1 MPGRLEIE
9 LGSASGSPSPSRRA
23 GTGPMR
29 ILLCGDFSL
38 RGDTRGPDPT
48 QLATRPLLRVDV
60 DNLDRAIARL
70 GPAVEL
76 PSDGDPV
83 RISFGALD
91 DFHPDRLFDGLDCFA
106 ASRALRRRLL
116 DPASFAQARA
126 ELLGP
131 GAESDDRTLRRLLGR
146 PETADRGASPSP
158 ATAGTPEAAVDAL
171 VRRLVAADFVPNVT
185 SDQAQLVQALD
196 LAAAAQM
203 RDLLHHPRFQS
214 AEAAWRTVQLLVT
227 RLELDEDLQL
237 WLLDA
242 SRAELQAAAAA
253 TDIQAS
259 GLWKA
264 LVEPGGGA
272 GDAPGWSLV
281 VALEAFGPSAADI
294 GLLASLATVSAAAGA
309 PVLAT
314 ASPALFGCDALPL
327 TPEPR
332 DWPSLEADAAQRW
345 QALRRSA
352 LAPWIGLAAPRILLR
367 LPYGAQTDPL
377 ERFGFEEMAG
387 GDPARTL
394 LWGHPGAACALL
406 AGRAFRGAGWAMAL
420 DRELDVEDLPAWI
433 HTEDGERRLYPCAE
447 AWLGERAGLALL
459 ERGLMPLLSRRDRPA
474 ARLLRWQSIAEPP
487 APLAGPWAT

>member
-1 MPGRLEIE
+1 
-9 LGSASGSPSPSRRA
+9 
-23 GTGPMR
+23 MR

-38 RGDTRGPDPT
+38 RGDAGEPDP
-48 QLATRPLLRVDV
+48 QELATRPLVRADI
-60 DNLDRAIARL
+60 DNLDRVIARL
-70 GPAVEL
+70 APAVEL
-76 PSDGDPV
+76 PCDGGPV
-83 RISFGALD
+83 RISFGAMD
-91 DFHPDRLFDGLDCFA
+91 DFHPDRLFESLDLFA
-106 ASRALRRRLL
+106 EARALRRRLL
-116 DPASFAQARA
+116 DPAGFAQARA

-131 GAESDDRTLRRLLGR
+131 GAESDGGTLQRLLGR
-146 PETADRGASPSP
+146 PETPDRGASPSP
-158 ATAGTPEAAVDAL
+158 AVPGTAEAAVDAL
-171 VRRLVAADFVPNVT
+171 VRRLVAADSVPDIG
-185 SDQAQLVQALD
+185 SDQAQLVQAVD

-203 RDLLHHPRFQS
+203 RDLLHHPRFQA

-237 WLLDA
+237 WLFDA
-242 SRAELQAAAAA
+242 TRAELDAAAAA
-253 TDIQAS
+253 PDLPAS
-259 GLWKA
+259 GLWKG
-264 LVEPGGGA
+264 LVEPRGGA
-272 GDAPGWSLV
+272 GEAAGWSLV
-281 VALEAFGPSAADI
+281 VVLEAFGPSAADV
-294 GLLASLATVSAAAGA
+294 GLLAYLATVSAAAGA

-332 DWPSLEADAAQRW
+332 DWQPLESGDAQRW
-345 QALRRSA
+345 QALRRSP

-367 LPYGAQTDPL
+367 LPFGAGTDPL

-406 AGRAFRGAGWAMAL
+406 AGQAFRGAEWAMEL

-447 AWLGERAGLALL
+447 AWLGERAAAALL

-487 APLAGPWAT
+487 AALAGPWATEGRR